1 MASRVLRLRRL
12 TAAVTLATFLAA
24 CATVPHELWQSDP
37 AARPRPEARTLAVAA
52 PRFTPEA
59 HLEVLLGDP
68 KERAA
73 ATGAVAGAGEGLAAW
88 ASALSGLRC
97 AGEVCLGVLMVYG
110 ATLPVFMAVGA
121 LFGAVR
127 DVSQAQTAEAL
138 ARAEANITAALAE
151 LRLQQAAQRA
161 LVFELGR
168 AGFAGVVALETDA
181 GPATPGDKASYA
193 GVAADRVVEV
203 SVLGLDI
210 ERRRQGGTLVYAPV
224 LRTRGRLV
232 RPADGRVEDE
242 VRYEWRGPLSPAAE
256 WTADRGSRFI
266 AALNIAM
273 NQVAEA
279 LAYELLLAW
288 YPPRGAAS
296 GARASSLAPP
306 YVLAPKQPPVSRS
319 LDMRGV
325 FMQKYRLGHG
335 DLAYAYADSVQPLLA
350 WEAFPRD
357 FDGLAPGRV
366 TDVVYDLRV
375 FRSEPAGPVFTTG
388 AMVYERTGLAAPEHR
403 VADPLMACAR
413 YTWTVRARFRLD
425 GQPRA
430 TEWGAAANAWPS
442 GGGLEPWQ
450 LRRGANGVIRA
461 QGLTMRDFYY
471 PFRAPTLSG
480 APRCDG

>member
-1 MASRVLRLRRL
+1 MFYRLSTSRGLV
-12 TAAVTLATFLAA
+12 AATTLAAFLAA
-24 CATVPHELWQSDP
+24 CATVPHELAPFDP
-37 AARPRPEARTLAVAA
+37 ATRPRPQARTLAVAA

-59 HLEVLLGDP
+59 HLETLLGDP

-73 ATGAVAGAGEGLAAW
+73 ATGAVAGAGEGLGAW
-88 ASALSGLRC
+88 ASALASLRC
-97 AGEVCLGVLMVYG
+97 SGEACAGVLMVYA

-138 ARAEANITAALAE
+138 ARAEANIRTALAD
-151 LRLQQAAQRA
+151 LRLQEAAQRA
-161 LVFELGR
+161 LAFELGR
-168 AGFAGVVALETDA
+168 AGFSGVTALAPDA
-181 GPATPGDKASYA
+181 GPVAPGDAARYA
-193 GVAADRVVEV
+193 GIAADLVVEV

-210 ERRRQGGTLVYAPV
+210 ERRRQGGTVMYAPV

-232 RPADGRVEDE
+232 RPGDGRVEDE
-242 VRYEWRGPLSPAAE
+242 VRYEWRGPLAPAAA

-266 AALNIAM
+266 AALNIGM

-306 YVLAPKQPPVSRS
+306 YVLEAKQPPVSRS
-319 LDMRGV
+319 IDLRGI
-325 FMQKYRLGHG
+325 FAQQYRGGYG
-335 DLAYAYADSVQPLLA
+335 DLAYPYADSVQPRLA

-366 TDVVYDLRV
+366 TDVVYDVRV
-375 FRSEPAGPVFTTG
+375 FRSEPAGTVFTTG
-388 AMVYERTGLAAPEHR
+388 ALVYERNGLAAPEHR
-403 VADPLMACAR
+403 VAEPLTACAR

-430 TEWGAAANAWPS
+430 TEWAAAAGAWPS
-442 GGGLEPWQ
+442 GALEPWA